1 MSAGV
6 HRIAIIGN
14 YLPRQCG
21 IATFTTHLCEAVSG
35 QFPDLTCM
43 AVPVNDTP
51 DGYEYPAPVRFVI
64 QQNELGSYRSAADYL
79 NINRIDA
86 INLQHEFGIFGGPA
100 GRH

>member
-21 IATFTTHLCEAVSG
+21 LATFTTHLCEAVSG

-64 QQNELGSYRSAADYL
+64 QRS
-79 NINRIDA
+79 
-86 INLQHEFGIFGGPA
+86 GPTV
-100 GRH
+100 RRPIT